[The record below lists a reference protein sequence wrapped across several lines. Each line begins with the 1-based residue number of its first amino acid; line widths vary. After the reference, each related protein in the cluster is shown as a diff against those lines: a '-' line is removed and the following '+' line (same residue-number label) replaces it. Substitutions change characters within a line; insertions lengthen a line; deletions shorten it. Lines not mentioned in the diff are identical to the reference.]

1 MINKDNNL
9 DILYSKYK
17 QRKKYKI
24 KNILLVSIFCLLGV
38 ISIMDILIILNK
50 YIGFNIIINCL
61 SLFSLTSIYSSI
73 VNIILEKQDKKLKDI
88 NMEIKELESNIFNE
102 LDKDKNLNNLSN
114 ITSLELRFDGL
125 TTENK
130 LKLLNY
136 IKSKAKDPSI
146 YKNINIEELEDSIS
160 LIDNK
165 DKYKRKKKTKR

>member
-88 NMEIKELESNIFNE
+88 NMEIKELESIIFNE

-136 IKSKAKDPSI
+136 IKSKTKNPSI
-146 YKNINIEELEDSIS
+146 YKNINIEELDNSIS

-165 DKYKRKKKTKR
+165 DKYKRKKKTKK